1 MQDLNSTQSA
11 RVQQRLQQEE
21 IVWLTTVSGEGQ
33 PQSSP
38 VWFIWDGRAFL
49 HYSAPDRKVR
59 NIGHNPK
66 VSLHLNDNGHGGD
79 IVSVE
84 GSAELVPDA
93 PPPNENA
100 AYLAKYREG
109 IRGLGLTPESFAA
122 TYPQAVRVTPTR
134 VRVW

>member
-1 MQDLNSTQSA
+1 MQDLNSIQSA
-11 RVQQRLQQEE
+11 HVQQRLEQEA
-21 IVWLTTVSGEGQ
+21 IVWLTTVSADGQ

-49 HYSAPDRKVR
+49 HYSALDRKVR
-59 NIGHNPK
+59 NIGRNPK

-84 GSAELVPDA
+84 GTAELLHDA
-93 PPPNENA
+93 PPPHENA

-109 IRGLGLTPESFAA
+109 IRGLGLTPETFAT
-122 TYPQAVRVTPTR
+122 TYPQAIRVTPTR